1 MFEKEI
7 LNIVYLCEMQTQVAS
22 ISSIKVGV
30 HHNQPVWEGRLLN
43 IHEIGGNKKKDKL
56 PESLYHSF
64 VSLCHAIST
73 QNHNHKN
80 IFNFTLAKTGAVLL
94 KDLVYFKN
102 SFY

>member
-7 LNIVYLCEMQTQVAS
+7 LNIVYLCEMQRQVAS

-30 HHNQPVWEGRLLN
+30 YLNQSVWEGPLLN

-80 IFNFTLAKTGAVLL
+80 IFNITLAKTGVVLL
-94 KDLVYFKN
+94 KDLVYLK
-102 SFY
+102 YICY